1 MKYTDK
7 NFSTLARKFNEEDD
21 MPFNRPNRL
30 SYTKRAIPI
39 TNLSFHIDEDVV
51 EPVYYRDVVEEMEH
65 LGELDTVQIRINSGG
80 GSLSGLVSLLEAIRH
95 TDASVMAVIT
105 GNCHSAASILA
116 LSCDQVMVSPFATM
130 MVHNVSYGVAGKD
143 ADILGHVV
151 HISDYSQKL
160 VNQIYSGFLTEK
172 EIQEVIDGKE
182 FWFQADEIQE
192 RLERKGKYMLKVE
205 KAKQKANK
213 PVKQPREAMPV
224 NISESSVS
232 E

>member
-1 MKYTDK
+1 MKY
-7 NFSTLARKFNEEDD
+7 NSNQPVQSRKFDAEDEG
-21 MPFNRPNRL
+21 PFNRPNRL
-30 SYTKRAIPI
+30 SYTKRSMPV

-51 EPVYYRDVVEEMEH
+51 EPVYYRDVIEEMEH
-65 LGELDTVQIRINSGG
+65 LTELDTVQMRINSGG
-80 GSLSGLVSLLEAIRH
+80 GSLGGLVSLLEAIRH
-95 TDASVMAVIT
+95 TDASVMAIIT

-160 VNQIYSGFLTEK
+160 VNQIYAGFLTEK

-182 FWFQADEIQE
+182 FWFQSDEIQE

-205 KAKQKANK
+205 KAKQKASK
-213 PVKQPREAMPV
+213 SSKQPKESMPV
-224 NISESSVS
+224 NISMIS